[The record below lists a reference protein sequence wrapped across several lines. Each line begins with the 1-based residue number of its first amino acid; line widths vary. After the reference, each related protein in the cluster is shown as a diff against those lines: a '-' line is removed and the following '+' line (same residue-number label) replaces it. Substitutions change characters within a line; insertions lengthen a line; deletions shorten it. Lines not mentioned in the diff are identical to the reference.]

1 MADEMGIRELR
12 DSLSETI
19 ARVED
24 GEVVTVTRHGR
35 PVAVVVPAGVP
46 AGLAALVA
54 EGRLEWR
61 GRPLTA
67 PARPPA
73 LHGPGPLASDYV
85 RAGRR

>member
-19 ARVED
+19 ARVEG

-67 PARPPA
+67 PAQPPP
-73 LHGPGPLASDYV
+73 LRGPGPLASDYV

>member
-1 MADEMGIRELR
+1 MVDEMGIRELR

-19 ARVED
+19 ARVEG

-54 EGRLEWR
+54 EGRLQWR

-67 PARPPA
+67 RPRPPA
-73 LHGPGPLASDYV
+73 LRGPGPLTGDYV